1 MKDKKWKD
9 MIEKHGELR
18 FFSSMAI
25 KKSHKGQGTSA
36 QELDML
42 FRVALSK
49 EKVTPGYLKDAIGH
63 KQNNYKQINR
73 TTGKQAA
80 HRKNPHK

>member
-36 QELDML
+36 QELVQRKSNTRL
-42 FRVALSK
+42 
-49 EKVTPGYLKDAIGH
+49 LKRRNGH